1 MRPTLQEIEATVDRL
16 EARLEGAANPATR
29 ALTTTYHKLD
39 ARFRADLDDPRDLA
53 LSRAAALMLIKFID
67 ETKLPLD
74 R

>member
-1 MRPTLQEIEATVDRL
+1 MRPTLSEIEATVERL
-16 EARLEGAANPATR
+16 EARLEGAASPAIRT
-29 ALTTTYHKLD
+29 LTTTYRKLD

-67 ETKLPLD
+67 ETKPPVG

>member
-1 MRPTLQEIEATVDRL
+1 MRPTLSEIEATVERL
-16 EARLEGAANPATR
+16 EARLEGTANPAIRT
-29 ALTTTYHKLD
+29 LTTTYRKLD

-67 ETKLPLD
+67 ETKPPVG